1 MKEPYYSDILINQ
14 QAQVFLEKLIP
25 LRKKHNSRIKPK
37 EVALLILDFQRFF
50 FDNSSHA
57 FIPSASAIL
66 PRVLKLQNY
75 YLQKGIKVIQTRHV
89 NTKENSQMMLKWWSD
104 NLPSHV
110 DPLAQLISEIVN
122 PACTIIDKSQY
133 DAFYGTKLDA
143 ILRSSGITQLII
155 TGVMT
160 HLCCETTARSAFT
173 HGYEV
178 FFSIDGTATY
188 NREFHLG
195 SLINLAHGFA
205 VPMLVEEIMEQV
217 GI

>member
-133 DAFYGTKLDA
+133 
-143 ILRSSGITQLII
+143 
-155 TGVMT
+155 
-160 HLCCETTARSAFT
+160 
-173 HGYEV
+173 
-178 FFSIDGTATY
+178 
-188 NREFHLG
+188 
-195 SLINLAHGFA
+195 
-205 VPMLVEEIMEQV
+205 
-217 GI
+217 